1 MIHWNAHPDLFSVGP
16 LQVRWYS
23 LMFII
28 GFAIGFKMIEWM
40 CKREGKPLDKL
51 DTLLFYVM
59 GGTLLGARLGHT
71 LFYEP
76 GYYLAHPLEI
86 LMVWR
91 GGLASHGGTAGV
103 ILALWIFS
111 RRNPEFSIWWLLD
124 RLAVPTA
131 IISAMIRIGNLF
143 NSEILG
149 KPTDVP
155 WAFIFER
162 VDQIPRH
169 PAQLYE
175 SITYFILFFIN
186 IWLYKRDFY
195 RRPGFIFGFTMIWI
209 FLSRIFWEFFKE
221 NQEPFEAGMLLNMGQ
236 ILSIPFVLLGLF
248 LVIRGLKKPM
258 TTDTAPAAAKKKRA
272 RG

>member
-1 MIHWNAHPDLFSVGP
+1 MIHWNADPNLLTLGP
-16 LQVRWYS
+16 IQIRWYS

-28 GFAIGFKMIEWM
+28 GFGIGFKMIESM
-40 CKREGKPLDKL
+40 CKREGKPIEKL

-76 GYYLAHPLEI
+76 GYYLSHPIEI

-103 ILALWIFS
+103 MLALWIFS
-111 RRNPEFSIWWLLD
+111 RRNKEFSMLWLLD

-131 IISAMIRIGNLF
+131 VISGLIRIGNLF

-149 KPTDVP
+149 KPTDVA
-155 WAFIFER
+155 WAFVFEK

-175 SITYFILFFIN
+175 SIAYFILFGIN
-186 IWLYKRDFY
+186 IWLYKRNFY
-195 RRPGFIFGFTMIWI
+195 RKPGFIFGFTMIWI
-209 FLSRIFWEFFKE
+209 FLARIFLEFFKE
-221 NQEPFEAGMLLNMGQ
+221 NQEPFEAGMLMNMGQ
-236 ILSIPFVLLGLF
+236 ILSIPFVLLGLY
-248 LVIRGLKKPM
+248 LVIRALRGPEAAEA
-258 TTDTAPAAAKKKRA
+258 TAPTKKKKA
-272 RG
+272 RS

>member
-1 MIHWNAHPDLFSVGP
+1 MIHWNANPDILTLGP
-16 LQVRWYS
+16 LQIRWYS
-23 LMFII
+23 MMFII
-28 GFAIGFKMIEWM
+28 GFGIGFKMFEWM
-40 CKREGKPLDKL
+40 CRREGKPLEKL

-76 GYYLAHPLEI
+76 AYYLSHPLEI

-103 ILALWIFS
+103 MLALWIFS
-111 RRNPEFSIWWLLD
+111 RRHREFGFMWLLD

-131 IISAMIRIGNLF
+131 IISALIRIGNLF

-149 KPTDVP
+149 KPTDLP

-175 SITYFILFFIN
+175 SITYFILFGIN
-186 IWLYKRDFY
+186 IWLYKKNFY
-195 RRPGFIFGFTMIWI
+195 RKPGFIFGFTMIWI
-209 FLSRIFWEFFKE
+209 FLSRIIWEFFKE

-236 ILSIPFVLLGLF
+236 ILSIPFVILGF
-248 LVIRGLKKPM
+248 YLVIRALRRPEDADRSKPGSR
-258 TTDTAPAAAKKKRA
+258 KA